1 MICELR
7 EKHSLDL
14 LLQISGVPR
23 STYYYWVKHFDDKA
37 NKDREILSLI
47 TEIFEKNH
55 RKYGYPRITQ
65 ELKNRGYTVN
75 KKRVAR
81 LMKENGLSACP
92 RKRKY
97 HSYKGLVGKAAPNLL
112 QQDFR
117 TDAPYEKL
125 GTDVTQFITPHGK
138 LYLSPV
144 IDFHTREILSY
155 DISENADYAQIRR
168 MLQSL
173 VANHGRHLRGAILHS
188 DQGWQYQMPRY
199 QAFLK
204 ENGIH
209 QSMSRKGN
217 CLDNAP
223 TENFFGRMKT
233 ELYYDKEFSYH
244 SLQHLKLAISEYIEY
259 YNNDRIVS
267 RLKCSPVQYKNKVT
281 TTFSNI

>member
-209 QSMSRKGN
+209 QSMSR
-217 CLDNAP
+217 P
-223 TENFFGRMKT
+223 
-233 ELYYDKEFSYH
+233 
-244 SLQHLKLAISEYIEY
+244 LA
-259 YNNDRIVS
+259 DA
-267 RLKCSPVQYKNKVT
+267 
-281 TTFSNI
+281 

>member
-112 QQDFR
+112 QQDFQ

-204 ENGIH
+204 ENGIR

-259 YNNDRIVS
+259 YNNERIVS
-267 RLKCSPVQYKNKVT
+267 RLQCSPVQYKNKVT
-281 TTFSNI
+281 TTSSNI